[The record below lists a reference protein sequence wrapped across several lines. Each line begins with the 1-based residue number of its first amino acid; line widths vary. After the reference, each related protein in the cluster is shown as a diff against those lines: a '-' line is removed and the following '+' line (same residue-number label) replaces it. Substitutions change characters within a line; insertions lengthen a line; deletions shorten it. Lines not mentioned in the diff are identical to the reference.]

1 MHIQHRIFKI
11 CNKQLISFAEEL
23 QMLSNTH
30 LWKQFS
36 TLLANTLNM
45 DPFVVSQLFP
55 CLLHYSTIIANQR
68 VSRMQ
73 HLHVSVKIG
82 LRHER
87 FIADVAYNSLWDWNR
102 RTITDYSLPP
112 HTASWKEYSLFH
124 YHHCHHHC
132 DDDSVSCWK
141 TFWKV
146 IFKKYRQL
154 VICHGHGNNP
164 QLIWNKLNKLIT
176 SDRQY

>member
-11 CNKQLISFAEEL
+11 CNKQFISFAEEL
-23 QMLSNTH
+23 QMLLNTP

-87 FIADVAYNSLWDWNR
+87 FIADVAYNPLWDWNR
-102 RTITDYSLPP
+102 RTITDYFDSLYLL
-112 HTASWKEYSLFH
+112 TLLLERNTLYFIII
-124 YHHCHHHC
+124 
-132 DDDSVSCWK
+132 
-141 TFWKV
+141 TV
-146 IFKKYRQL
+146 IIIVMMTPFPAGRHSEK
-154 VICHGHGNNP
+154 
-164 QLIWNKLNKLIT
+164 
-176 SDRQY
+176 

>member
-23 QMLSNTH
+23 QMLLNTH

-87 FIADVAYNSLWDWNR
+87 FIADVAYNSLQMDIWPSSEVLVNYTHTCR
-102 RTITDYSLPP
+102 GILILYETTCDYSIRPCFFWTDIWTLPCP
-112 HTASWKEYSLFH
+112 
-124 YHHCHHHC
+124 
-132 DDDSVSCWK
+132 CW
-141 TFWKV
+141 
-146 IFKKYRQL
+146 
-154 VICHGHGNNP
+154 
-164 QLIWNKLNKLIT
+164 
-176 SDRQY
+176 